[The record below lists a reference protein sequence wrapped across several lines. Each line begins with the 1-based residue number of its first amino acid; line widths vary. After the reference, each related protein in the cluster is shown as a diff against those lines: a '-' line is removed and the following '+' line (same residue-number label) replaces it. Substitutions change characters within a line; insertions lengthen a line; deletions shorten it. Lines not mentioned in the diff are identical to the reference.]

1 MHMIIIS
8 GLWEKEKNHK
18 SDCISDMVNCWKRD
32 LLLYIYFLSSCQCF
46 KLVCLISFKT
56 NGFVFICLSFTQS
69 IGMLSYTF
77 LRGTG
82 KEDIVVPMVRTVVT
96 ILACACVYTDFYDEL
111 FTGKV
116 YLPKWQKRR
125 NKGEFEQQYVIL
137 ELNIKFSKNLRTNTR
152 LEKWKLT

>member
-1 MHMIIIS
+1 MWLYFWY
-8 GLWEKEKNHK
+8 GE
-18 SDCISDMVNCWKRD
+18 
-32 LLLYIYFLSSCQCF
+32 LLKKGYITLYLLSEFLHQCF

-56 NGFVFICLSFTQS
+56 NGFVFIFLSFTQS

-96 ILACACVYTDFYDEL
+96 ILACACVYMDFYDEL

-125 NKGEFEQQYVIL
+125 NNGELEQQYVIL
-137 ELNIKFSKNLRTNTR
+137 ELNLKFSKNLRINTR
-152 LEKWKLT
+152 LKKWKLT